1 MKQKQTI
8 QKISKA
14 KSWLFEKTK
23 LIHPLLGK
31 KKKKKEHKL
40 PALGMKKELS
50 LKTRQVLEGYKEL
63 LGTALCEHLYNVD
76 EMHRLN

>member
-1 MKQKQTI
+1 
-8 QKISKA
+8 
-14 KSWLFEKTK
+14 
-23 LIHPLLGK
+23 
-31 KKKKKEHKL
+31 
-40 PALGMKKELS
+40 MKKELS